1 MMPLLLDTQRE
12 SEMTGKGYLTTWM
25 LLSLGQEMEKLIFLK
40 VCYKSVKRFNVPSEL
55 NCTFPGDQYWRF
67 SADKMPSGDYPKK
80 INQGFPGIAERN
92 LDAGMITNS
101 LFHLFFF

>member
-1 MMPLLLDTQRE
+1 M
-12 SEMTGKGYLTTWM
+12 
-25 LLSLGQEMEKLIFLK
+25 
-40 VCYKSVKRFNVPSEL
+40 

-67 SADKMPSGDYPKK
+67 SADKTPSGDYPKK

-101 LFHLFFF
+101 PFHLFFSEKSFERNDHFYSGLDKCLLGVFYIFWKWPLKFWSVIRPKDSLVLG

>member
-1 MMPLLLDTQRE
+1 
-12 SEMTGKGYLTTWM
+12 MTGKGCQTIWM
-25 LLSLGQEMEKLIFLK
+25 LQLLGREMEKLTFSK
-40 VCYKSVKRFNVPSEL
+40 VWNKSVKRFNVPSEL

-67 SADKMPSGDYPKK
+67 SADKTPSGDYPKK

-101 LFHLFFF
+101 LFHLLF

>member
-1 MMPLLLDTQRE
+1 
-12 SEMTGKGYLTTWM
+12 M
-25 LLSLGQEMEKLIFLK
+25 LLSLGQEMEKLTFSK
-40 VCYKSVKRFNVPSEL
+40 VCNIRVTRFNVPFEL

-67 SADKMPSGDYPKK
+67 SADKTPSGDYPKK

-101 LFHLFFF
+101 LFYLFFS